1 MRFNRLAFAAAML
14 VPLLVISGWTSAP
27 RSVNKTIVFDTTV
40 FDTTEFD
47 TTMACPAISPD
58 GNQDPPVYYAIDL
71 ITTKKIRGA
80 RRATGV
86 GNLTYVPSPFGVA
99 ISKSGNYVY
108 DVSVELGNIDSKMAG
123 QLVAWVTSTDLS
135 DIRKIG
141 VLDDAFKAKGQVDFQ
156 KFLVVVTLEPDGAEV
171 GDMWTGPVVL
181 RGMSRSGLMHT
192 KAGHGPFQVE
202 NCASYGFS

>member
-1 MRFNRLAFAAAML
+1 MRFNRLLFAAAIL

-27 RSVNKTIVFDTTV
+27 RAALNTTA
-40 FDTTEFD
+40 
-47 TTMACPAISPD
+47 ACTALLPD
-58 GNQDPPVYYAIDL
+58 ENPDPPVYYAVDL

-80 RRATGV
+80 RRATGT
-86 GNLTYVPSPFGVA
+86 GNLTYVQSPFGVA

-108 DVSVELGNIDSKMAG
+108 DLSVELGNIDSKMAG
-123 QLVAWVTSTDLS
+123 QLVAWVASTDLS
-135 DIRKIG
+135 EIRKIG
-141 VLDDAFKAKGQVDFQ
+141 VLDDTYKAKGRVDFQ
-156 KFLVVVTLEPDGAEV
+156 KFLVVVTLEPEGAEV

-202 NCASYGFS
+202 NCASYGYS